1 MNELEDEDLPT
12 EEELAEADALAN
24 MLEGGTDEGVAEP
37 LQEAAALLRFAA
49 DGAALS
55 DDGRAAAKTRIGEKQ
70 SGEKQSGEK
79 RRLVAALSGAIAAAA
94 AAAVL
99 LLQTPEVALP
109 SPSLQ
114 LLKAQ
119 ARAARGEDA
128 GALDEALVAHRR
140 QLLGTLQGTRP

>member
-70 SGEKQSGEK
+70 SGEK

-114 LLKAQ
+114 LLQAQ